1 MQNTQYTVCFLCNAV
16 LSVSISKKKQ
26 KKYYKLPIG
35 VVMRYIKSFADVND
49 EWKWLG
55 EKKALFVF
63 YFVIFCGKHQVRVTK
78 MYF

>member
-1 MQNTQYTVCFLCNAV
+1 MQFLVYQSPKRN
-16 LSVSISKKKQ
+16 K

-55 EKKALFVF
+55 EKKALFCVL
-63 YFVIFCGKHQVRVTK
+63 FCYILWKTSSKGD
-78 MYF
+78 